1 MTTINHKK
9 TTTKELIKL
18 YTGIRFEFGDLLTE
32 LQKNGWDEEKDTRII
47 SLKLMIEPVQSI
59 IILLYL
65 IDEHFGDISLWE
77 LQKFTNQTQKN
88 DFINNRLTFI
98 VNELREGLFVNVFI
112 RFENFIKIISK
123 SLGLSGD
130 KINAL
135 SKKIINELNLNFD
148 YKELINLVTYSRNTM
163 HTEGFH
169 TQDDKAISYKGIDY
183 QFKQNQPLLF
193 YNEDTLKLMLVET
206 KNLIADIIESPKVK
220 SQNYIGHSYENLIHN
235 YED

>member
-1 MTTINHKK
+1 MITINHKK
-9 TTTKELIKL
+9 TTVKELITL
-18 YTGIRFEFGDLLTE
+18 YTDIHFEFRNLFTE
-32 LQKNGWDEEKDTRII
+32 LIKNGWDEEKDSRIV
-47 SLKLMIEPVQSI
+47 SLKLMIEPIQSV
-59 IILLYL
+59 IILLHL

-88 DFINNRLTFI
+88 NYINNRLFFI
-98 VNELREGLFVNVFI
+98 VNELREGLFVNMFI

-123 SLGLSGD
+123 SLGLSGE

-135 SKKIINELNLNFD
+135 SKKLIDELNLNIDF
-148 YKELINLVTYSRNTM
+148 KELINLVTYSRNTM

-169 TQDDKAISYKGIDY
+169 TQDNKTIHYKGIDY
-183 QFKQNQPLLF
+183 QFIQNQPLLF

-220 SQNYIGHSYENLIHN
+220 SQNYISHSYENLIHN
-235 YED
+235 YEE

>member
-9 TTTKELIKL
+9 ITVKELITL
-18 YTGIRFEFGDLLTE
+18 YTDIRFEFGDLLTE
-32 LQKNGWDEEKDTRII
+32 LQKNGWDEDKDTRIV
-47 SLKLMIEPVQSI
+47 SLKLMIEPIQSV

-77 LQKFTNQTQKN
+77 LQKFANQKQKN
-88 DFINNRLTFI
+88 DFLNNRLSFI

-123 SLGLSGD
+123 SLNISGD

-135 SKKIINELNLNFD
+135 SKKLIDELNLNSD

-169 TQDDKAISYKGIDY
+169 TQTDKTITYNGIDY
-183 QFKQNQPLLF
+183 PFTQNQPLLF
-193 YNEDTLKLMLVET
+193 YNEETLKLILTET
-206 KNLIADIIESPKVK
+206 KKLIAEIIKNPKVK
-220 SQNYIGHSYENLIHN
+220 SQYYIGHSYENLIHN
-235 YED
+235 YEE